1 MVEEQKVEKRNVDD
15 RNVAGRNGSG
25 RLATAAALG
34 GAPRRRAGLATA
46 FVVLA
51 LLAALAAWWT
61 GDTFYLRLATEA
73 LIFGGLAM
81 AVDLLLGIAGLL
93 SLGQALFFGFGAYL
107 SGILLR
113 DAGLSF
119 WSVMAI
125 ATVAGAAV
133 GGVSGVIAI
142 RARGVYFALIMFGLA
157 QIAAKA
163 VYNVQALGASDGL
176 MGVPVVRIGVG
187 PYSVSASD
195 PLSFFLVV
203 LAVIMAMYALLAYL
217 LDTPFGRNMQALRA
231 NPLRLSF
238 LGFDPW
244 RYKLAAFVLAATIA
258 SVAGALYPM
267 LRGFASPELLYFQTS
282 GNAVI
287 TVVLGGVGTLI
298 GALYGSVILFGLK
311 SVVGTYTEHHLIV
324 IGLLFMA
331 AVIFFPSG
339 LVGALRKKP

>member
-1 MVEEQKVEKRNVDD
+1 MVDQTVIER
-15 RNVAGRNGSG
+15 S
-25 RLATAAALG
+25 
-34 GAPRRRAGLATA
+34 PRRGAGLAMV

-51 LLAALAAWWT
+51 LMAAIAAWWT

-107 SGILLR
+107 SGLLLR
-113 DAGLSF
+113 DAGMSF
-119 WSVMAI
+119 WSTLAIVML
-125 ATVAGAAV
+125 AGAAL
-133 GGVSGVIAI
+133 GALSGLIAI

-163 VYNVQALGASDGL
+163 VYNIQALGASDGL

-187 PYSVSASD
+187 GASISAAD

-203 LAVIMAMYALLAYL
+203 LAVIMLMYGFLAYL

-231 NPLRLSF
+231 NPQRLSF

-244 RYKLAAFVLAATIA
+244 RYKLAAFVLAATVA

-311 SVVGTYTEHHLIV
+311 SVIGSYTEHHLIV

-339 LVGALRKKP
+339 LVGALRRKK